1 MLNVGTIAIE
11 WLAVGVVLTVAGS
24 LIKFLGWTFL
34 LAGYDE
40 TSSVPD
46 EVISDMAGNTV
57 LRIGLATIAFGIIA
71 SVVDIPSYL
80 PLVFELVILIAVL
93 RLLYRLHTYAPN
105 NTA

>member
-1 MLNVGTIAIE
+1 MLDVGTIAIE
-11 WLAVGVVLTVAGS
+11 WLAVGAVLTVAGS

-71 SVVDIPSYL
+71 SIVDIPSYL

-93 RLLYRLHTYAPN
+93 RLLYRLHTYTPN